1 MHEALRAELRRVPR
15 EVGDGDPGQEEGAGD
30 PQPRG
35 RVLRLP
41 WHIQSPEAQEGSEIQ
56 DGAGRLITHIRKI
69 ESEIQRRFIITVKTK
84 T

>member
-41 WHIQSPEAQEGSEIQ
+41 RHIQGPE
-56 DGAGRLITHIRKI
+56 T
-69 ESEIQRRFIITVKTK
+69 
-84 T
+84 